1 MTTESDEKINETIG
15 AEAVHM
21 SSIKKN
27 KVTKHMKIAV
37 SFGVAALLLIILY
50 AVFLIYVTYP
60 IDKMTIANAGV
71 FGDSFGVL
79 TSLFSALAFAGVAF
93 TLAMQ
98 KEQIETQN
106 QELKIQKDEARLN
119 RSEMKK
125 QAFENTFFQMIKLHN
140 QIVSDISTT
149 IKTSSGTEIV
159 DGRAVIGDF
168 LKRLKN
174 SFEIHNL
181 DETSTKEMVGER
193 FLKYY
198 FDSKYD
204 LGHYFRFLYNILRFL
219 SEATIEDKTLY
230 TRLIRAQLSNVEL
243 EILYYNALSTEG
255 KNLIQYMQKFKLM
268 DNLPP
273 ERLHHIRYSHF
284 IKDVGFNFKDSDEKH
299 PSIS

>member
-1 MTTESDEKINETIG
+1 MSTGMKVASSLGI
-15 AEAVHM
+15 AAVI
-21 SSIKKN
+21 SI
-27 KVTKHMKIAV
+27 ILY
-37 SFGVAALLLIILY
+37 AALLLW
-50 AVFLIYVTYP
+50 VTSP
-60 IDKMTIANAGV
+60 IDKLTIANAGV

-106 QELKIQKDEARLN
+106 KELQIQKNEATEN
-119 RSEMKK
+119 RKEMQK
-125 QAFENTFFQMIKLHN
+125 QGFENTFFQMIKLHN

-149 IKTSSGTEIV
+149 IKTLSGTEAV

-168 LKRLKN
+168 LRRLKI
-174 SFEIHNL
+174 SFKANGL
-181 DETSTKEMVGER
+181 DENSTKEKVGEI
-193 FLKYY
+193 FLKFY
-198 FDSKYD
+198 FGSNYD

-219 SEATIEDKTLY
+219 SETKIEDKKLY

-255 KNLIQYMQKFKLM
+255 NNLIQYMQEFKLM

-273 ERLHHIRYSHF
+273 ERLYRLEYAYF
-284 IKDVGFNFKDSDEKH
+284 IEDVGFNFKK
-299 PSIS
+299 